1 MTKAF
6 IRRVKREGIVDTRR
20 YRYLGGET
28 EGGEYTISRLPIDYL
43 DRTVALDKSNWKVV
57 YREKH

>member
-20 YRYLGGET
+20 YRYVYHVIDNTYG
-28 EGGEYTISRLPIDYL
+28 ISRIDIDLL
-43 DRTVALDKSNWKVV
+43 DTTAALDKSNWKVV